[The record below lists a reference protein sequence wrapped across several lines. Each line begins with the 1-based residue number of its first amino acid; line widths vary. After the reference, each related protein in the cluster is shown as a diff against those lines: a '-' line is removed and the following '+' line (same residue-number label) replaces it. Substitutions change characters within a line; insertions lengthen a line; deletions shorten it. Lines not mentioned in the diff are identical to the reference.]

1 MFSKVEDFVNKWFR
15 ASYEF
20 KDLFDMS
27 SGDCVKPCLDISL
40 DYAGS
45 DTATFNVF
53 NGATE
58 S

>member
-1 MFSKVEDFVNKWFR
+1 M
-15 ASYEF
+15 F
-20 KDLFDMS
+20 KDFFDMS
-27 SGDCVKPCLDISL
+27 SGDSVKPCFDIGL

-45 DTATFNVF
+45 DSAAFNVF

>member
-1 MFSKVEDFVNKWFR
+1 MFE
-15 ASYEF
+15 
-20 KDLFDMS
+20 DLFDMS
-27 SGDCVKPCLDISL
+27 SGDCVKACFDISL

-45 DTATFNVF
+45 DSTAFNVF